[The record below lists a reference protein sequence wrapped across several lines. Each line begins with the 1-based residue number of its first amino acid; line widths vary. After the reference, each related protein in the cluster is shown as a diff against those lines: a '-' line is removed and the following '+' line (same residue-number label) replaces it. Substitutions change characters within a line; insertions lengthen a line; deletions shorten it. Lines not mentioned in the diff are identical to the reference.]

1 MLHIFNT
8 ILFFYSL
15 LIFFPL
21 CIQFSLGYFL
31 SDLAMILWLFP
42 ALGGLE
48 YVSSKKKCLLDIV
61 NYCIISSIRLS
72 FSRTSFSTL
81 KKNSWFPNLI
91 LLVEIEK
98 PIIIIV
104 ILLLLLW
111 CTNWIYN
118 GWSLSALSLLLFFK
132 EFGILSRPI
141 SFISFLS
148 IRFYTMGYPCL
159 QSFSPS

>member
-1 MLHIFNT
+1 MLHIFNN

-15 LIFFPL
+15 LIF
-21 CIQFSLGYFL
+21 SLLYTVL
-31 SDLAMILWLFP
+31 PWLFSIR
-42 ALGGLE
+42 LGNDSLA
-48 YVSSKKKCLLDIV
+48 VSSSRWSGVRKFQKKKKCLLDIV

-72 FSRTSFSTL
+72 FSRISFSTL
-81 KKNSWFPNLI
+81 KKNTWIQNLI

-98 PIIIIV
+98 SIIIV
-104 ILLLLLW
+104 ILLL
-111 CTNWIYN
+111 CINWIYN